1 MRIGLYADPHYAQ
14 REMSGDKRYNRL
26 SLKKIKECYGAFA
39 GAGAEL
45 AVCLGDLVDNEPNH
59 ETEVLDLTQVADII
73 LGSNIPTVCVMGN
86 HDAFSFTAEEY
97 YSILRGCEPKD
108 IHALGLDLL
117 FLDSCFFKSGIRYAP
132 GDRDWRDTFLPHPEA
147 LEEALKRCTGDVY
160 IFMHQNLDPEVTEV
174 HRLFNAREV
183 MDILEKSGKV
193 KAVYQG
199 HYHPGHR
206 TVYNGIEYISLP
218 AMCEKENAY
227 EIIDI

>member
-1 MRIGLYADPHYAQ
+1 MKIGLYADPHYAQ

-26 SLKKIKECYGAFA
+26 SLKKIKECYAAFA
-39 GAGAEL
+39 DAGAEL
-45 AVCLGDLVDNEPNH
+45 AVCLGDLIDNEPDH
-59 ETEVLDLTQVADII
+59 ATEILDLEQVAEII
-73 LGSNIPTVCVMGN
+73 KRSGIPTVCVMGN

-97 YSILRGCEPKD
+97 YSILGGCEPKD
-108 IHALGLDLL
+108 ICAPGLDLL
-117 FLDSCFFKSGIRYAP
+117 FLDACYFKSGARYAP
-132 GDRDWRDTFLPHPEA
+132 GDRDWRDTFLPNAEE
-147 LEEALKRCTGDVY
+147 LETKLNSCKGKVY
-160 IFMHQNLDPEVTEV
+160 VFMHQNLDPEVTEV

-183 MDILEKSGKV
+183 MEILEKSGKV

-206 TVYNGIEYISLP
+206 TVFNGIEYVSLP